1 VRGILKHTDST
12 YTSQLRLDVFSYLNL
27 PGFDQAAL
35 GISPVILFIFE
46 ENEKKDKDKGKEK
59 KRKEKKRKEKKRKE
73 KKRKE
78 KKEKKKHLQ
87 RLRYSNQFNNC
98 HSVCIASLFK

>member
-1 VRGILKHTDST
+1 MRGILKHTDST

-59 KRKEKKRKEKKRKE
+59 KRKERKEKTPTTFKIFQSVQQ
-73 KKRKE
+73 
-78 KKEKKKHLQ
+78 LPQ
-87 RLRYSNQFNNC
+87 CVYSLL
-98 HSVCIASLFK
+98 V